1 MVRVFLTLL
10 AALVLAAP
18 AHAQSSDASGKWDVT
33 FTSPQGSHPAVL
45 TLKKEGEK
53 LGGTLSGPQGDLPI
67 GGTQKDAVVSL
78 SFSAQG
84 DGGAL
89 VIAMSGTQDGDTM
102 RGTVDYGGRAQ
113 GEWSASRAKTVASE
127 TRAASAVDVTG
138 TWLFSVTT
146 DAGSGTPT
154 ISFKQDGENLTGHY
168 SGQFGEV
175 DLTGTLKGNAIAFGF
190 TIQSDVGSIRID
202 YSGTVDRDSM
212 KGTARYGDLAQGT
225 FTANRKAAAK

>member
-1 MVRVFLTLL
+1 MKVILSLL
-10 AALVLAAP
+10 VALLIAVPAA
-18 AHAQSSDASGKWDVT
+18 AQSADASGKWDVT

-45 TLKKEGEK
+45 TLKKDGEK

-67 GGTQKDAVVSL
+67 SGTQKDAVVSL

-89 VIAMSGTQDGDTM
+89 VIAMSGTQDGNTM

-113 GEWSASRAKTVASE
+113 GEWSASRAKTVESE

-154 ISFKQDGENLTGHY
+154 ISLKQDGEKLAGHY

-175 DLTGTLKGNAIAFGF
+175 DLTGTLKGTAIAFGF
-190 TIQSDVGSIRID
+190 TVQSDAGSIRVD
-202 YSGTVDRDSM
+202 YSGTVDHDSM
-212 KGTARYGDLAQGT
+212 KGTVRYGDLAQGT
-225 FTANRKAAAK
+225 FTAKKKAGAN

>member
-1 MVRVFLTLL
+1 M
-10 AALVLAAP
+10 
-18 AHAQSSDASGKWDVT
+18 
-33 FTSPQGSHPAVL
+33 L
-45 TLKKEGEK
+45 TLKKDGDK

-127 TRAASAVDVTG
+127 THAASAGDVTG

-154 ISFKQDGENLTGHY
+154 ISFKQDGENLAGHY
-168 SGQFGEV
+168 SGQLGEV
-175 DLTGTLKGNAIAFGF
+175 DLTGTLKGTAIAFGF
-190 TIQSDVGSIRID
+190 TVQSDAGSIR
-202 YSGTVDRDSM
+202 SSTRARSNSDS
-212 KGTARYGDLAQGT
+212 
-225 FTANRKAAAK
+225 

>member
-1 MVRVFLTLL
+1 MIRLFVTLL
-10 AALVLAAP
+10 AAIVVAAP
-18 AHAQSSDASGKWDVT
+18 ADAQSSDASGKWDVT
-33 FTSPQGSHPAVL
+33 FTTPQGPSTVVL

-53 LGGTLSGPQGDLPI
+53 LSGTLSGPQGDLPVD
-67 GGTQKDAVVSL
+67 GTQKEAAVTL

-84 DGGAL
+84 NSGAL

-113 GEWSASRAKTVASE
+113 GEWSGTRAKAVTSDA
-127 TRAASAVDVTG
+127 RAAEKIDVTG

-154 ISFKQDGENLTGHY
+154 MSFKQNGENLTGHY
-168 SGQFGEV
+168 SGQFGES

-190 TIQSDVGSIRID
+190 TVQSDTGSIRID
-202 YSGTVDRDSM
+202 YSGTVERDSM
-212 KGTARYGDLAQGT
+212 KGTARFGDLAQGT
-225 FTANRKAAAK
+225 FTAKRKTGGH